1 MSASPS
7 RLNFFLLNFF
17 LIPLQCVWQEELAV
31 LHGGTIQAVVGDAH
45 PDPCHAISFL
55 LSR

>member
-1 MSASPS
+1 MSVSPS
-7 RLNFFLLNFF
+7 RLNFFYLIFF